1 MNDYLEMSDFTDA
14 IKLMD
19 TYRYENN
26 SDVEDV
32 DYIDFDENIEISLE
46 EEIFDEKIDP
56 EDIIIIDIEE
66 QVAENSF
73 QLKGLPLVIFNDE
86 NYIRHV
92 VTDPGTTFFEI
103 TNQKS
108 VKGVTCKRIHCLGS
122 CKKKSFYLLHEQ
134 NCFKRTTTTG

>member
-46 EEIFDEKIDP
+46 EEIFD
-56 EDIIIIDIEE
+56 
-66 QVAENSF
+66 
-73 QLKGLPLVIFNDE
+73 
-86 NYIRHV
+86 
-92 VTDPGTTFFEI
+92 
-103 TNQKS
+103 
-108 VKGVTCKRIHCLGS
+108 
-122 CKKKSFYLLHEQ
+122 
-134 NCFKRTTTTG
+134 